1 MEFVGALE
9 NLVQK
14 LLKVEQTSLRSFQEK
29 KKNFSTEHQSQVI
42 HCRPTVSVGLVH
54 VYTVM

>member
-14 LLKVEQTSLRSFQEK
+14 LLKVEQTCLRAFQK
-29 KKNFSTEHQSQVI
+29 KKN
-42 HCRPTVSVGLVH
+42 LVLNINH
-54 VYTVM
+54 KWYIADTQFQWG